1 MAQKFTKKLI
11 LSSTGRVYWQLGA
24 LAKLMGWWYERKNGS
39 HTLPETNRAPE
50 NRSSQLERSL
60 PTIHFQ
66 VQTVRF
72 SKCIGS
78 FFVGWTTDHF
88 LTLKYSEIL
97 HEIVIQYLLSNHEP
111 TGSKQVFGTPVKA
124 KNFTELLPVY
134 FSAHSFFNASL
145 NCFGFGGS
153 RVLPYFRWD
162 SDTHSVLTFL
172 RHASSPEFGRDCR
185 GTQPWRTQP
194 WLHAH
199 DDPNELHLQ
208 YHDLWNLDKI
218 WKVWWTGLRKSF
230 YWGCDPW
237 RGCGHGWSWISQ
249 NLAKVISR
257 SSESPWNARG
267 SCSWF
272 ETVCL

>member
-88 LTLKYSEIL
+88 FDLEIFWNLAWDCDTVPSIQSWANRFQTGFWNTSESKEL
-97 HEIVIQYLLSNHEP
+97 HWTAASLFFSSQFFQCIAKLLRIRRLQSFA
-111 TGSKQVFGTPVKA
+111 VFPLGQWHA
-124 KNFTELLPVY
+124 
-134 FSAHSFFNASL
+134 FSAHIPSP
-145 NCFGFGGS
+145 CFVS
-153 RVLPYFRWD
+153 WV
-162 SDTHSVLTFL
+162 
-172 RHASSPEFGRDCR
+172 
-185 GTQPWRTQP
+185 
-194 WLHAH
+194 
-199 DDPNELHLQ
+199 
-208 YHDLWNLDKI
+208 
-218 WKVWWTGLRKSF
+218 
-230 YWGCDPW
+230 
-237 RGCGHGWSWISQ
+237 WSW
-249 NLAKVISR
+249 L
-257 SSESPWNARG
+257 PWHTTMEDTAMIACTWRPQWITPAIPRPVKLG
-267 SCSWF
+267 
-272 ETVCL
+272 